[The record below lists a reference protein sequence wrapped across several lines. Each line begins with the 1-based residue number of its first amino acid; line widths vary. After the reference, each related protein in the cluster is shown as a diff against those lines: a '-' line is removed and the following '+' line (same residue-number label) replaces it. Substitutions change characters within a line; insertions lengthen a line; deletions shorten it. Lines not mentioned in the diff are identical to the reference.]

1 MKPIV
6 ILGAGGFARE
16 LMVLIEAIG
25 GWRILGFVRSEPEG
39 ELSLLHG
46 YPNYPTIEAF
56 ISDHPNVAEVRYCF
70 GAGSPKV
77 KRAMDAEARH
87 SGLVP
92 APPLVYPDV
101 KIHPSVQLA
110 DNVVICAG
118 TSLTV
123 DIRIGYG
130 TMLNLHCTV
139 GHDTVIGEFCT
150 CSPGVHLSGNVTL
163 ENEVECGTNS
173 SVIPAVTLGER
184 CVLGAGAVAVKSI
197 PAGAVAVG
205 IPAKSIR

>member
-16 LMVLIEAIG
+16 LMALIEAIG

-39 ELSLLHG
+39 ELSYLHG
-46 YPNYPTIEAF
+46 YPNYPTIETF
-56 ISDHPNVAEVRYCF
+56 VSDHPNVAEVRYCL

-77 KRAMDAEARH
+77 KRSMDAEARLV
-87 SGLVP
+87 GLLP
-92 APPLVYPDV
+92 AQPLVHPNV
-101 KIHPSVQLA
+101 KIHPSVQLS
-110 DNVVICAG
+110 DTVVICAG

-123 DIRIGYG
+123 DIQIGYG

-163 ENEVECGTNS
+163 ADGVECGTNS
-173 SVIPAVTLGER
+173 TVLPHVMLGEH

-197 PAGAVAVG
+197 RPGVVAVG
-205 IPAKSIR
+205 IPAKPRE

>member
-1 MKPIV
+1 
-6 ILGAGGFARE
+6 
-16 LMVLIEAIG
+16 
-25 GWRILGFVRSEPEG
+25 
-39 ELSLLHG
+39 
-46 YPNYPTIEAF
+46 
-56 ISDHPNVAEVRYCF
+56 
-70 GAGSPKV
+70 
-77 KRAMDAEARH
+77 
-87 SGLVP
+87 
-92 APPLVYPDV
+92 
-101 KIHPSVQLA
+101 
-110 DNVVICAG
+110 
-118 TSLTV
+118 
-123 DIRIGYG
+123 
-130 TMLNLHCTV
+130 MLNLHCTV